1 MKRNLLFAF
10 WLLAGIIT
18 GGLIASVCQNV
29 PFLSWLAYSASI
41 GIGNATPFVLDL
53 SILTL
58 TFAFAL
64 RISVAQIF
72 TIFASIFLYR
82 WTVKKYEPDCPRIR
96 LSAQAGASKAAC
108 APFSGLPVQ
117 RREIPAEKPPPAGSG
132 DGAGRP

>member
-41 GIGNATPFVLDL
+41 GIGNDTPFVLDL

-82 WTVKKYEPDCPRIR
+82 WTVKKI
-96 LSAQAGASKAAC
+96 
-108 APFSGLPVQ
+108 
-117 RREIPAEKPPPAGSG
+117 
-132 DGAGRP
+132 

>member
-82 WTVKKYEPDCPRIR
+82 WTVKKI
-96 LSAQAGASKAAC
+96 
-108 APFSGLPVQ
+108 
-117 RREIPAEKPPPAGSG
+117 
-132 DGAGRP
+132 